1 MAFVSSF
8 TTSLATGFNA
18 AQVSTFT
25 SKPSVAVGPARRYAA
40 VSMDM
45 DPKTKGNM
53 IPDGYDPSS
62 KGTKIPQGFT
72 FFAEQL
78 NGRAAMFGFALAIA
92 TEIIN
97 PNHPGIVAQIA
108 SIVKIITNT

>member
-8 TTSLATGFNA
+8 TTPLATGRNA
-18 AQVSTFT
+18 VQVTTFA
-25 SKPSVAVGPARRYAA
+25 SKQSGVFGPARRPAA
-40 VSMDM
+40 VTMNR
-45 DPKTKGNM
+45 DPRDKGDM

-62 KGTKIPQGFT
+62 KGTQIPQGFT

-97 PNHPGIVAQIA
+97 PTHPGIVAQV
-108 SIVKIITNT
+108 SSLVKTITNT